1 MAVQLSWHLEN
12 RVLLVANSGAISDQD
27 MLDVDQPIIDH
38 MNQSNVPLVHL
49 IVDNSDAT
57 YNPSI
62 KTVSQAKFPK
72 HPQCG
77 WVLLV
82 GPTSTFTRFVNAV
95 VTNVFKT
102 RNRMFDT
109 RNEALDFLNE
119 VDSAL
124 PPLRDIKREK
134 VS

>member
-1 MAVQLSWHLEN
+1 MAVQLSWQLEN

-27 MLDVDQPIIDH
+27 MLDVDQPIDR

-95 VTNVFKT
+95 VTNVLRREIGCLIRVMKHSTFS
-102 RNRMFDT
+102 
-109 RNEALDFLNE
+109 LNE